1 MPEKNNSFENRVV
14 NILLELEIISTEQL
28 ELAKKSLTNSNHTI
42 LQELTNKK
50 FLSRKILSDTINS
63 KLGVPIIDL
72 KTINIDPTAIKLIPE
87 EFSRKNRILPIS
99 IEKDGTIKIATLTP
113 NDFELA
119 SDIALITG
127 HQTKF
132 GFILNGSIDDMIN
145 KVYVSGVPQNIPQ
158 ETPNANNS
166 SMINTKSNILN
177 ENNNELSPSQFVEK
191 ITSQAIKRKS
201 SDIHIVPESNSSNIS
216 FRIDGSLNKI
226 TSIPLKFHESI
237 VSRIKVLAEMDISET
252 RRPQDGSFT
261 VKSAD
266 INVDFRVSSMGISWG
281 EMMVIRILERSNS
294 LIKLED
300 LGMES
305 SVSLWRKLLSLPFG
319 MLLVSGPTGSGKTTT
334 LYASVAELIQD
345 RGNIMTVEDP
355 VEYRLEELHQIEVNR
370 QAGIDFST
378 GLKSIMRM
386 DPDVVL
392 VGEIRDSET
401 AKTAVDAAL
410 TGHLVLA
417 SIHSNDA
424 SSAFLRLLDM
434 GIEPYMAA
442 TAVIGCLGQRLVRKL
457 DENCAIPGELSD
469 QESIAYRNEI
479 KQSSTNF
486 KKPNGCNFCDFS
498 GYLGRTGVFEIL
510 SVNND
515 IRNLVTSQSSGQ
527 QIHKQ
532 ALKDGLVPL
541 RKSGMIKVQNGITTV
556 PEIMKNVFFID

>member
-1 MPEKNNSFENRVV
+1 MSQKNNSFENRVV
-14 NILLELEIISTEQL
+14 NLLLELELITTGQL
-28 ELAKKSLTNSNHTI
+28 QVAKKSLTNSKNN
-42 LQELTNKK
+42 LLEELIKK
-50 FLSRKILSDTINS
+50 KILSRKILSDTIDS
-63 KLGVPIIDL
+63 RLGIPIVDL
-72 KTINIDPTAIKLIPE
+72 KTTKIDSSAVKLIPE

-99 IEKDGTIKIATLTP
+99 LEKDGTIKIATLTP
-113 NDFELA
+113 NNFELA

-145 KVYVSGVPQNIPQ
+145 KVYVSGIPQNTTKEI
-158 ETPNANNS
+158 ADSKSSLKINS
-166 SMINTKSNILN
+166 NSNMFN

-191 ITSQAIKRKS
+191 ITSQATKRKA

-216 FRIDGSLNKI
+216 FRVDGSLGKI
-226 TSIPLKFHESI
+226 ISIPLKLHESI

-261 VKSAD
+261 LKSGD
-266 INVDFRVSSMGISWG
+266 QNVDFRVSSMGITWG

-294 LIKLED
+294 LIQLED

-305 SVSLWRKLLSLPFG
+305 SVTLWRKLLSLPFG

-392 VGEIRDSET
+392 VGEIRDAET

-457 DENCAIPGELSD
+457 DENCAIEGELSE

-479 KQSSTNF
+479 KQPSGNF
-486 KKPNGCNFCDFS
+486 KKPHGCNFCDFS

-532 ALKDGLVPL
+532 ALKNGLIPL
-541 RKSGMIKVQNGITTV
+541 RKSGMMKVQSGITTV
-556 PEIMKNVFFID
+556 PEILKNVYFID

>member
-1 MPEKNNSFENRVV
+1 MRQSMINDDFLHSIPVFKDLNDSEFDVVLPYFTIKKYPKNSMIV
-14 NILLELEIISTEQL
+14 LEEEYG
-28 ELAKKSLTNSNHTI
+28 
-42 LQELTNKK
+42 
-50 FLSRKILSDTINS
+50 DT
-63 KLGVPIIDL
+63 VY
-72 KTINIDPTAIKLIPE
+72 
-87 EFSRKNRILPIS
+87 FV
-99 IEKDGTIKIATLTP
+99 KDGTIKIATLTP
-113 NDFELA
+113 NNFELA

-158 ETPNANNS
+158 ETPNSNNS
-166 SMINTKSNILN
+166 SIINTKSNILN
-177 ENNNELSPSQFVEK
+177 DNNELSPSQFVEK

-479 KQSSTNF
+479 KQSSANF

-541 RKSGMIKVQNGITTV
+541 RKSGMMKVQNGITTV

>member
-1 MPEKNNSFENRVV
+1 MPKKNNSFENRVI
-14 NILLELEIISTEQL
+14 NLLLELELITTEQL
-28 ELAKKSLTNSNHTI
+28 QLAKKSLTNSKNN
-42 LQELTNKK
+42 LLEELIKKK
-50 FLSRKILSDTINS
+50 FLSRKILSDTIDS
-63 KLGVPIIDL
+63 RLGIPIIDL
-72 KTINIDPTAIKLIPE
+72 KTTKIDSSAVKLIPE

-99 IEKDGTIKIATLTP
+99 LEKDGTIKIATLTP
-113 NDFELA
+113 NNFELA

-145 KVYVSGVPQNIPQ
+145 KVYVSGVPQNTTKEITDPK
-158 ETPNANNS
+158 TSLKITS
-166 SMINTKSNILN
+166 SSNMFN

-191 ITSQAIKRKS
+191 ITSQAIKRKA

-216 FRIDGSLNKI
+216 FRVDGSLGKI
-226 TSIPLKFHESI
+226 TSIPLKLHESI
-237 VSRIKVLAEMDISET
+237 VSRIKVLAEMDISEK

-261 VKSAD
+261 TKSEGQD
-266 INVDFRVSSMGISWG
+266 VDFRVSSMGITWG

-392 VGEIRDSET
+392 VGEIRDAET

-457 DENCAIPGELSD
+457 DENCAIPGQLSE

-479 KQSSTNF
+479 KQPSANF
-486 KKPNGCNFCDFS
+486 KKPHGCNFCDFS

-510 SVNND
+510 SVNNG
-515 IRNLVTSQSSGQ
+515 IRNLLTSRSSGQ
-527 QIHKQ
+527 EIHKQ
-532 ALKDGLVPL
+532 SLKDGLIPL
-541 RKSGMIKVQNGITTV
+541 KKSGMMKVQSGITTV
-556 PEIMKNVFFID
+556 PEILKNVYFID

>member
-1 MPEKNNSFENRVV
+1 MELDLSPKNNSFEDRVI
-14 NILLELEIISTEQL
+14 NILLELEFISEEQL
-28 ELAKKSLTNSNHTI
+28 EIVKKSLPNSKNSI
-42 LQELTNKK
+42 LE
-50 FLSRKILSDTINS
+50 KILKKKIISKDVLSEAINS
-63 KLGVPIIDL
+63 KLGISIIDL
-72 KTINIDPTAIKLIPE
+72 KTTPIDPKAIELIPE
-87 EFSRKNRILPIS
+87 EFAKKNRILPINL
-99 IEKDGTIKIATLTP
+99 EKDGTIKIATLTP
-113 NDFELA
+113 NNFELA
-119 SDIALITG
+119 SNIALITG

-132 GFILNGSIDDMIN
+132 AFILNDSIDEMIN
-145 KVYVSGVPQNIPQ
+145 KVYVSGVPQNFNKNI
-158 ETPNANNS
+158 
-166 SMINTKSNILN
+166 KSNSISV
-177 ENNNELSPSQFVEK
+177 NNTNNISPSEFVEN
-191 ITSQAIKRKS
+191 ITIQAIKRKA
-201 SDIHIVPESNSSNIS
+201 SDIHIVPESNTSMIS
-216 FRIDGSLNKI
+216 FRIDGSLHKVTTI
-226 TSIPLKFHESI
+226 SMQFHESI
-237 VSRIKVLAEMDISET
+237 VSRVKVLAEMDISET

-261 VKSAD
+261 IKSGER
-266 INVDFRVSSMGISWG
+266 NVDFRVSSMGITWG
-281 EMMVIRILERSNS
+281 EMMVVRILERSSS
-294 LIKLED
+294 LINLED

-305 SVSLWRKLLSLPFG
+305 SVNLWRKLLSLPFG

-334 LYASVAELIQD
+334 LYASVAELIKD

-392 VGEIRDSET
+392 VGEIRDAET

-457 DENCAIPGELSD
+457 DVNCALPGKLS
-469 QESIAYRNEI
+469 EHEALSYHNEI
-479 KQSSTNF
+479 KRGTANF
-486 KKPNGCNFCDFS
+486 KIPNGCNFCDFS

-515 IRNLVTSQSSGQ
+515 IRNLVISRSSGQ
-527 QIHKQ
+527 EIHKE
-532 ALKDGLVPL
+532 ALKNGLIPL